1 MGTRKMSTEKGKVLK
16 PRIHESVFVAE
27 GARIYGDVEIGEG
40 SSVWFNAVIRG
51 DEGKIT
57 IGKNTNIQ
65 DNAVIHSDMNVGT
78 EIGDNV
84 TIGHGAIVRGCKIG
98 NNVMIGMNATI
109 MTYSEIGEYSI
120 VGANTFVPYNKKF
133 PARSEILGLP
143 AKLVRELKDEEL
155 ETITKSTKIYE
166 ELKKNY
172 TEKKILGYKKEQVF
186 ENE

>member
-1 MGTRKMSTEKGKVLK
+1 MSTEKGKVLK
-16 PRIHESVFVAE
+16 PKIHESVFVAE

-57 IGKNTNIQ
+57 IGMNTNIQ

-98 NNVMIGMNATI
+98 NNVMIGMNSTI
-109 MTYSEIGEYSI
+109 MTNSEIGEYSI

-133 PARSEILGLP
+133 PPRSEIIGIP
-143 AKLVRELKDEEL
+143 AKFVREVREEEL
-155 ETITKSTKIYE
+155 ETIKNGTKIYE
-166 ELKKNY
+166 ELKKLY
-172 TEKKILGYKKEQVF
+172 SEKKVLGYKNK
-186 ENE
+186 